1 MRRSRGRSNGTN
13 PNLGPNTTSSTGNS
27 GYSAPSMQS
36 NNGRRNNGAPN
47 RHQIYDSNGPETRLR
62 GSSQQIFEKYLA
74 LARDSQSA
82 GDRVKTESYLQHAE
96 HYYRLYL
103 AANEAAMEAN
113 ARMHSLNPQNQAAYA
128 ERHED
133 TTMESMQ
140 NRDDGRQPQPMQN
153 YDASSYNQEQPLM
166 PPIARTNE
174 RSTLQDPADMPQPS
188 LEDYAPKKEAASA

>member
-13 PNLGPNTTSSTGNS
+13 PNLGQNTTNSAGNS
-27 GYSAPSMQS
+27 GYSAPSMQN

-62 GSSQQIFEKYLA
+62 GGAQQIFEKYLA

-82 GDRVKTESYLQHAE
+82 GDRVKTESYFQHAE

-113 ARMHSLNPQNQAAYA
+113 ARMHALNAQNQAAYA

-133 TTMESMQ
+133 PAIENMHSHE
-140 NRDDGRQPQPMQN
+140 DDRQPQPMQN
-153 YDASSYNQEQPLM
+153 YDVASYNREQPSM
-166 PPIARTNE
+166 PPMVRTNE
-174 RSTLQDPADMPQPS
+174 RPTIQDPADMPQPS